1 VEDNPVPEQP
11 LSQVVFIHDYVQ
23 LIFQNEGFSIF
34 NRSKLTPTSGVLH
47 YGEREFADALVRL
60 IGHRVVACSM
70 GEGLT
75 LTFEGG
81 EVFSVLAD
89 EEDVRGPEAFS
100 YARDGV
106 TLVVEQN
113 A

>member
-1 VEDNPVPEQP
+1 MPEEP

-34 NRSKLTPTSGVLH
+34 NRSQLMSTSGALH
-47 YGEREFADALVRL
+47 HGERGFADALVRL
-60 IGHRVVACSM
+60 IGRRVVACST

-81 EVFSVLAD
+81 EVFSLLTG
-89 EEDVRGPEAFS
+89 EEDVRGPEAFT